1 MLAGD
6 CKDVTIRFVQ
16 VGIAEPA
23 EFAAATKKGLPIPFT
38 SHDSNFKG
46 QSQRHPFGMIPTSVK
61 K

>member
-23 EFAAATKKGLPIPFT
+23 EFGAATKKGLPIPFT
-38 SHDSNFKG
+38 NHDSNFKG
-46 QSQRHPFGMIPTSVK
+46 PSGIPSA
-61 K
+61 